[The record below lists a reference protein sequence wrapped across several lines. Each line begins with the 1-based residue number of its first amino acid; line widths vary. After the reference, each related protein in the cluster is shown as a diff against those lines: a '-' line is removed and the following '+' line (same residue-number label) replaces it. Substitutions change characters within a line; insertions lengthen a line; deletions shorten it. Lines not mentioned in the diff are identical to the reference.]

1 MTKRR
6 IFLLSTLG
14 IIGAIQLVPVSRS
27 NPPVTADLVAPDNVR
42 AILRRSCYDCHSHES
57 TWPWYAY
64 VAPVSWFIAHD
75 VNEAREHLNFSTW
88 ADRPDKLEK
97 LKEEIWEE
105 VEEGEMPPPNYLR
118 LHGDAKLSAED
129 RATLRTWSTG
139 G

>member
-6 IFLLSTLG
+6 LFLLSTLG

-42 AILRRSCYDCHSHES
+42 AILRRSCYDCHSNES

-75 VNEAREHLNFSTW
+75 VNEARRHLNFSTW

-105 VEEGEMPPPNYLR
+105 VEEGEMPLPNYLR
-118 LHGDAKLSAED
+118 VHSDAKLSAED
-129 RATLRTWSTG
+129 RAILRAWSTG